1 MDNLLDLTT
10 TFYLAVKQI
19 QIRNIEDNFGIF
31 FNFLFL
37 VNPYIIF
44 CVILN
49 CVKSFTQIDLSTVF
63 LLATCSMKSCTEA
76 ISRQQKVCLD
86 MKRSIMDHTELHSLL
101 ASLLYNQPNRTP
113 T

>member
-10 TFYLAVKQI
+10 NFYLAVKQI
-19 QIRNIEDNFGIF
+19 QIRNIEDYFGIF

-49 CVKSFTQIDLSTVF
+49 CVKSFTQFDLSTVF
-63 LLATCSMKSCTEA
+63 
-76 ISRQQKVCLD
+76 CLQ
-86 MKRSIMDHTELHSLL
+86 LVL
-101 ASLLYNQPNRTP
+101 
-113 T
+113 